1 MLLFGAH
8 SHHSSL
14 AFIYP
19 REVDQEWELF
29 QHHPATVHT
38 RMVVQLHCV
47 YGLLSNLVI
56 VVVFFCGKMI
66 S

>member
-38 RMVVQLHCV
+38 RMVVQLHRV
-47 YGLLSNLVI
+47 YRH
-56 VVVFFCGKMI
+56 
-66 S
+66 